1 MSAIE
6 LLGESIKSGHGRA
19 FEADQLREI
28 GETLQAMQYELMN
41 QTGRTEALTRLAT
54 VAVDLLGGNVTMTA
68 SAYEDAKK
76 LGLDVSW
83 DDDKDIIYVKTYEV
97 EVPAVRDEDETDV
110 GEGDSDLPPVPDDGG
125 AEGELASGEASEG

>member
-6 LLGESIKSGHGRA
+6 LLGESIDKGHGRA

-54 VAVDLLGGNVTMTA
+54 VAVDLLGGNIDMTA
-68 SAYEDAKK
+68 AVYEEAQG

-83 DDDKDIIYVKTYEV
+83 DDKKDVIHAKTYKV

-110 GEGDSDLPPVPDDGG
+110 GEGDSDLPSVSDERG